1 MLDEVWRVL
10 KPGGH
15 FFVNPGLYYGPFG
28 SHLGEFFTEPHHHL
42 RMDEQALREHVL
54 SSEPQRIDRSGWDVP
69 SSEYWRFYQELNRI
83 RVGSFESELKSYG
96 YRTLRAALRVADMV
110 EYDGRLQNYS
120 IVDLSL
126 LDAFF
131 VLEKPLQGGIE
142 AGAGSRAD

>member
-1 MLDEVWRVL
+1 
-10 KPGGH
+10 
-15 FFVNPGLYYGPFG
+15 
-28 SHLGEFFTEPHHHL
+28 
-42 RMDEQALREHVL
+42 MDEQALREHVL

-110 EYDGRLQNYS
+110 EYDDRLQNYS